1 MTLRITT
8 ELAWG
13 GSAEDETLNDVLEM
27 IQDRVPSA
35 RLLER
40 TDLDGAGGWPVY
52 DIEFADE
59 DLDQVASVFELSIE
73 EFVDIYT
80 VDVAGSAWGD

>member
-13 GSAEDETLNDVLEM
+13 DADGETLDDVLET
-27 IQDRVPSA
+27 ISDRVPSA
-35 RLLER
+35 RLHER

-59 DLDQVASVFELSIE
+59 DLDSVASVFELSIE
-73 EFVDIYT
+73 EFVAAYA

>member
-13 GSAEDETLNDVLEM
+13 GSVEGETLDDVISM

-35 RLLER
+35 KLTER
-40 TDLDGAGGWPVY
+40 PEFGGAGGWPVFT
-52 DIEFADE
+52 IEFADE
-59 DLDQVASVFELSIE
+59 DIELLADAFELSAE
-73 EFVDIYT
+73 EFVEAYT
-80 VDVAGSAWGD
+80 VEA